1 MKDVILVKI
10 RSSYIDSSDR
20 PWDSYKKFVYSK
32 EELEKSIEK
41 FEAKKEKIIDQKKKE
56 LEQVV
61 LKAWDEKAEK
71 LANEIELLKHSKIV
85 YYEFSEEEILE
96 IVACETVQYEI

>member
-1 MKDVILVKI
+1 MKDIILVKI
-10 RSSYIDSSDR
+10 RSSYINSSDK

-71 LANEIELLKHSKIV
+71 LAKDISLLEESKII

-96 IVACETVQYEI
+96 IVACEMVKYEI

>member
-10 RSSYIDSSDR
+10 KSSYIDSSDR

-41 FEAKKEKIIDQKKKE
+41 FEAKKEKIIDQK
-56 LEQVV
+56 V
-61 LKAWDEKAEK
+61 
-71 LANEIELLKHSKIV
+71 
-85 YYEFSEEEILE
+85 
-96 IVACETVQYEI
+96 